1 MEPLLGPTGAGL
13 AFSSTAAGAAA
24 ASSAL
29 IDSLTTFLA
38 GAILHS
44 TLVEKKLLFTE
55 PTTPEVDASAAEQE
69 VAAAAAA
76 IAAGTAGGEG
86 EEGERDGKEGDE
98 TRGEEKG
105 ERAWGFLVMALPDC
119 AANG

>member
-1 MEPLLGPTGAGL
+1 VEPLLGPTGAGL

-24 ASSAL
+24 SSSAL

-44 TLVEKKLLFTE
+44 TFVEKKLLFTE

-76 IAAGTAGGEG
+76 IAAGTGGEEGEG
-86 EEGERDGKEGDE
+86 EEREGTESDERRRGERP
-98 TRGEEKG
+98 
-105 ERAWGFLVMALPDC
+105 WGFLVMALPDC

>member
-1 MEPLLGPTGAGL
+1 VEPLLGPTGAGL

-24 ASSAL
+24 SSSAL

-76 IAAGTAGGEG
+76 IAAGTGGEEG
-86 EEGERDGKEGDE
+86 EEGDREGKENKE
-98 TRGEEKG
+98 RRRG
-105 ERAWGFLVMALPDC
+105 ERAWGFLEMALPDC

>member
-1 MEPLLGPTGAGL
+1 MEPLLGPTGAAL

-38 GAILHS
+38 GATLQS

-69 VAAAAAA
+69 VDAAAAA
-76 IAAGTAGGEG
+76 IAAGTGGEG
-86 EEGERDGKEGDE
+86 EERGAKGKEAM
-98 TRGEEKG
+98 RGEEL
-105 ERAWGFLVMALPDC
+105 EVF
-119 AANG
+119 